1 MIKLIEYSKDDFNYL
16 ALIFQNPDVMRYTLD
31 DCYSQDELINYF
43 KKILDNNESKNRKQY
58 EYKVITKDEF
68 IGFADFEITRPMHSG
83 GIAEIGYLILP
94 EYWGKGYG
102 TLIAKELINVC
113 FNRLNLHKVTASC
126 NIDNIG
132 SWKIMEKVGMKK
144 EGTFEAQRF
153 KNGKFVNELK
163 YGLVNEAF
171 LI

>member
-16 ALIFQNPDVMRYTLD
+16 SLLFQNPDVMRYTLD
-31 DCYSQDELINYF
+31 DCYSQDELKNYF
-43 KKILDNNESKNRKQY
+43 RKILGNNESKNRKQY
-58 EYKVITKDEF
+58 EYKVIINDEF
-68 IGFADFEITRPMHSG
+68 IGFADFEITQTMRSG

-94 EYWGKGYG
+94 EHWGKGYG

-132 SWKIMEKVGMKK
+132 SWKVMEKAGMKK
-144 EGTFEAQRF
+144 EGTFEAHRF

-163 YGLVNEAF
+163 YGLVNKAF